1 MSVFISGSYNL
12 QDIKHDLLKIMK
24 PYDGYMYNNK
34 DTETVSRLFSSFLGD
49 LKTAHRIYAFNIEC
63 SDKENAVTFDI
74 SVQIH
79 RDRTPKKLKIHVG
92 RLDYD
97 VKETGWQAIVLPGEY
112 EFV

>member
-12 QDIKHDLLKIMK
+12 QDIKFDLLKVMK
-24 PYDGYMYNNK
+24 PYDGFMFNEA
-34 DTETVSRLFSSFLGD
+34 DTAKVTGLFHALLGD
-49 LKTAHRIYAFNIEC
+49 LKRAHKIYAFNITS

-92 RLDYD
+92 RFAYN
-97 VKETGWQAIVLPGEY
+97 VKETGWNYVLPGE
-112 EFV
+112 FVAV